1 MSQSKTCLAVLDSV
15 ADQGEQLTDLLR
27 PLVDSATLITDVQ
40 ALFALAAEQQ
50 LDCLLINARDD
61 HELLTAAFR
70 QRALSTIDCP
80 IVVMVDEGEVELAVA
95 AVRFGAVDVI
105 QAPVTPEQF
114 VERMAE
120 FAALPRQSDF
130 TCEAEQSRQLVML
143 SERVAQTDVTV
154 LINGESGTGKEV
166 LARHIHDNSQ
176 RADKPFIALNCA
188 SIPESMLEDM
198 LFGHEKGAFTGA
210 DKRYE
215 GLFEQAHRGTLFLD
229 EIGEMP
235 IVLQAKILR
244 VLQER
249 ELRRLGGSELV
260 KLDVRVIAATNRDLA
275 VQVREREFR
284 EDLFYRLNVFP
295 LKISPLRE
303 RIEDILPIAA
313 VLMKKHRK
321 TIGNRCRLSKA
332 TQQFFKAYPWPGN
345 VRELENVVQR
355 AMVLAF
361 DGVIEVEHLLLEND
375 LSNQAQA
382 MPQNSFAPETV
393 QPQQSSAESFVP
405 QRTTIHQP
413 YNDTPVKA
421 TEAEEVVSLSDMAWE
436 SESRMILNTLSRFS
450 GNRKSTA
457 ENLGISPRTLRYKLA
472 KLKDEGVAIP

>member
-50 LDCLLINARDD
+50 LDCLLINARDNQ
-61 HELLTAAFR
+61 ELLTAAFR

-80 IVVMVDEGEVELAVA
+80 IVVMVDEGQVELAVA

-166 LARHIHDNSQ
+166 LARHIHDNSP

-275 VQVREREFR
+275 VQVREREFQQH
-284 EDLFYRLNVFP
+284 ELQHHSHPNVF
-295 LKISPLRE
+295 
-303 RIEDILPIAA
+303 
-313 VLMKKHRK
+313 
-321 TIGNRCRLSKA
+321 
-332 TQQFFKAYPWPGN
+332 
-345 VRELENVVQR
+345 
-355 AMVLAF
+355 
-361 DGVIEVEHLLLEND
+361 
-375 LSNQAQA
+375 
-382 MPQNSFAPETV
+382 
-393 QPQQSSAESFVP
+393 
-405 QRTTIHQP
+405 
-413 YNDTPVKA
+413 
-421 TEAEEVVSLSDMAWE
+421 
-436 SESRMILNTLSRFS
+436 
-450 GNRKSTA
+450 
-457 ENLGISPRTLRYKLA
+457 
-472 KLKDEGVAIP
+472 